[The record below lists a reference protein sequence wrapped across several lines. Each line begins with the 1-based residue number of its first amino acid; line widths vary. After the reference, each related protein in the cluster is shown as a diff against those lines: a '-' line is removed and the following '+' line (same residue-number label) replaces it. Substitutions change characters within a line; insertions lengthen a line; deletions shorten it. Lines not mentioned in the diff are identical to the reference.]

1 MKTFPLPAIVAALA
15 AFATAPFCFIGA
27 VMLFLTAGLGF
38 VIHADYS
45 LRYRRINLP
54 RRTLAVEATIVRGSF
69 GREEHCLAA

>member
-1 MKTFPLPAIVAALA
+1 MKTFPLPALVAALA
-15 AFATAPFCFIGA
+15 AFATAPFCFIGG

-38 VIHADYS
+38 IVHADYA

-69 GREEHCLAA
+69 CREEHCLAA